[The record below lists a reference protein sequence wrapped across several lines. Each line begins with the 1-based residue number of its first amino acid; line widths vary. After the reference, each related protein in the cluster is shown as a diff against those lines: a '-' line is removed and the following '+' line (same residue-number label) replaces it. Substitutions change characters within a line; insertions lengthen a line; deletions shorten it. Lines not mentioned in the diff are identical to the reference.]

1 MQIYYGDD
9 QALIINKI
17 KVALKAKDQEK
28 IFFQQFNGDT
38 VNLLSNLMQINIFGD
53 ELFYVISNCNFLV
66 KLSEQKLYQSLIDEL
81 IKINPENL
89 IMVAN
94 GAKLLSNAKIKL
106 LLATV
111 KLIPVPALTNRNMK
125 TYIKEELKKQAITL
139 PAELI
144 ENINQKLIPNALII
158 ENEIN
163 KLSNYEPQQLD
174 ADLIDRVIA
183 NYADDNIFKLT
194 QYYLNNNFD
203 KLFTLFYQMRLD
215 NYDPINMIAMM
226 AKQIYDLYL
235 IKIGLNQHLSNN
247 TIAQQLGV
255 QPFIINMNK
264 PLLINYDIEKL
275 KEILKKIYLL
285 DINIKSGIIMNDIAI
300 KMFLIEKIGVK
311 HGWK

>member
-1 MQIYYGDD
+1 MEIYYGDD
-9 QALIINKI
+9 HALIVNKI
-17 KVALKAKDQEK
+17 KASLKAKDQEK
-28 IFFQQFNGDT
+28 IFFQQFSGNT
-38 VNLLSNLMQINIFGD
+38 INLLSDLMQINIFGD

-66 KLSEQKLYQSLIDEL
+66 KLSEQKLYQNLIDEL
-81 IKINPENL
+81 IKINPQNL
-89 IMVAN
+89 IMIVN
-94 GAKLLSNAKIKL
+94 SNKLLSNVKIKP
-106 LLATV
+106 LLALA
-111 KLIPVPALTNRNMK
+111 KLVPIASLTNRNMK
-125 TYIKEELKKQAITL
+125 TYIKEVLKKQAL
-139 PAELI
+139 SLAPDLI

-158 ENEIN
+158 ENEIS
-163 KLSNYEPQQLD
+163 KLTNYEPEQLD
-174 ADLIDRVIA
+174 MDLIDKVIA

-264 PLLINYDIEKL
+264 PLLINYDIDKL
-275 KEILKKIYLL
+275 KEK
-285 DINIKSGIIMNDIAI
+285 GIIW
-300 KMFLIEKIGVK
+300 LIIC
-311 HGWK
+311 